1 MCFRLATHALVCALA
16 FICAT
21 AAIDA
26 SAGRAANQP
35 APAQQSDFSHGV
47 LWKIEAK
54 GAPPSYLFGTIHTDD
69 DRVLVLPAAVQQ
81 AFDGAASFAAEVV
94 GDEAAVRKFITAMVT
109 REEQLPQLL
118 GAPDYAQAD
127 HLLAEHNIPSEARP
141 RFKPWAA
148 MITLLQPRDATGLV
162 LDRVLLHEAQ
172 QRGKRI
178 HALESVEEQIAALD
192 GMAEASQVRLLHEV
206 VNRYSEFQDTI
217 RSLIEAYLARDLAML
232 WRLNAETMGRD
243 PAVKAAND
251 VFLQR
256 VLFARNERFAERLA
270 PLLHDG
276 NAFAAFGALHLYGER
291 GVLTLLQR
299 RGFKVQRVY

>member
-1 MCFRLATHALVCALA
+1 MGIHPATCALICALA
-16 FICAT
+16 FACA
-21 AAIDA
+21 AASPDTSTGPA
-26 SAGRAANQP
+26 TNQP
-35 APAQQSDFSHGV
+35 AQAQQSEFSHGV

-69 DRVLVLPAAVQQ
+69 DRVLVLPAAVQK

-94 GDEAAVRKFITAMVT
+94 GDETAVRKFLAAMVT
-109 REEQLPQLL
+109 SEPQLPQLL
-118 GAPDYAQAD
+118 GAADYAEVD
-127 HLLAEHNIPSEARP
+127 HLLAERSIPAQARP

-148 MITLLQPRDATGLV
+148 MITLLQPRGATGLV
-162 LDRVLLHEAQ
+162 LDRVLLLDAQ

-206 VNRYSEFQDTI
+206 IIRYPEFQDTM

-232 WRLNAETMGRD
+232 WQLNAKTMAGD
-243 PAVKAAND
+243 GTLKDDND

-256 VLFARNERFAERLA
+256 VLFMRNERFAERLA
-270 PLLHDG
+270 PLLRNG
-276 NAFAAFGALHLYGER
+276 KAFVAFGALHLYGDR
-291 GVLTLLQR
+291 GVLALLQQQ
-299 RGFKVQRVY
+299 GFKIQRVY